1 MGVNFED
8 LCDFVRL
15 VKVVKLNVE
24 GDQKI
29 RRDTARQGDSKS
41 ERVNDHVTLVSE
53 EVSPAYPEVI
63 FNHAHIGLDY
73 VRSLARRVPKAV
85 VTDFCLKSQVLPAP
99 PTPLCS
105 KSNYHMNGYVL

>member
-1 MGVNFED
+1 MNFKD

-24 GDQKI
+24 GDEEI
-29 RRDTARQGDSKS
+29 RGDTARQGDSKS
-41 ERVNDHVTLVSE
+41 ERVNDHVTFVSE

-73 VRSLARRVPKAV
+73 VRSQARRVPKAF
-85 VTDFCLKSQVLPAP
+85 VTDFLSKSRVLPRGQSRCVQNRTITCP
-99 PTPLCS
+99 VMCCE
-105 KSNYHMNGYVL
+105 Y